1 MAAINRHSHEWLLI
15 RKEILL
21 RVGEARR
28 ALEIVGAPEDLTN
41 SLRGEI
47 SFGMK
52 LIQHVEGESGII
64 VDDTSEPL
72 VI

>member
-28 ALEIVGAPEDLTN
+28 ALEIVGTPEDLTN

-64 VDDTSEPL
+64 VDDTSDPL